1 MEPFEMFDLVLDK
14 HTSKLLD
21 LTSERPYNAAELSV
35 EIGIPIAACY
45 RRIRMLKEAGL
56 IREDSKVVSDNG
68 KSVSAYVSA
77 VDSAEVVLR
86 DGRLTI
92 NMTVD
97 GESAE
102 DEIDLLTEASMLWW
116 QRNSDSQDDES

>member
-21 LTSERPYNAAELSV
+21 LTSDRPCNAAELSV

-56 IREDSKVVSDNG
+56 LREDSKVVSDNG
-68 KSVSAYVSA
+68 KSVSAYVST
-77 VDSAEVVLR
+77 VQSAEVALQ

-97 GESAE
+97 GESSE
-102 DEIDLLTEASMLWW
+102 DEIDLSTEASMLWW
-116 QRNSDSQDDES
+116 NRGSDTQDEDS